1 MKRARLNHMMAFP
14 GIALALV
21 LVGCGGGGGDDVAD
35 MTPIMTPMPPT
46 PSPVDAT
53 GSISLTAEQH
63 AALLEVLP
71 DNGDTVELDV
81 DADGATRAGVT
92 FTCMSAYPCT
102 VTVTNSAGTLVA
114 TWASQTLGDGTA
126 SAMAMGLEPP
136 VDTFAELNDGN
147 TESIRSDVAGVGRRT
162 VTRSRP
168 TSPPRNSSEWASV
181 APAFSMRTRPG
192 CEATSRRMGQPCIAG
207 HGSSPRGGA
216 RPHDGHHDHRG
227 HGRNRPER

>member
-14 GIALALV
+14 ATALALV
-21 LVGCGGGGGDDVAD
+21 LVGCGGGGVDEVAD

-71 DNGDTVELDV
+71 DNRDTVELDV

-92 FTCMSAYPCT
+92 FTCMSAYTCT
-102 VTVTNSAGTLVA
+102 VTVTNSAGTIVA

-136 VDTFAELNDGN
+136 VDRFAELN
-147 TESIRSDVAGVGRRT
+147 RL
-162 VTRSRP
+162 
-168 TSPPRNSSEWASV
+168 
-181 APAFSMRTRPG
+181 
-192 CEATSRRMGQPCIAG
+192 
-207 HGSSPRGGA
+207 GA
-216 RPHDGHHDHRG
+216 RPPLRVQVAGDADGRW
-227 HGRNRPER
+227 HGDEPEFTPTELIGMGIGGPGVLNADDGRAAKRLPGEWGALYRC